1 MHPRDEDLRISGM
14 AFDARSGGI
23 GPGTQLRIGSVP
35 ALLRP
40 GLGNVSHGVGTPSQV
55 DETRRPVG
63 GIDGQRVKHGGQRVD
78 GIAELLPRDRV
89 GVARLRDVG
98 ERFSQQP
105 DGIVHP
111 GEQIRP
117 DGRLLP

>member
-1 MHPRDEDLRISGM
+1 M

-23 GPGTQLRIGSVP
+23 GPGAQLGIGSVP

-40 GLGNVSHGVGTPSQV
+40 GLGNVSHGVGTRPQV

-63 GIDGQRVKHGGQRVD
+63 GIDGQRVKRGGQRVD
-78 GIAELLPRDRV
+78 GIAELLPRDGVRATRV
-89 GVARLRDVG
+89 RDVG
-98 ERFSQQP
+98 ERFAQQP

-111 GEQIRP
+111 GEQIRS